1 MRKRLK
7 AMGLNDDL
15 TFKKIEDMI
24 IKTIISVEGLINNA
38 YDMYCPFPN
47 QCFELFGFDIL
58 IDDRLEPWLLEVNLT
73 PALGCDSPLDQK
85 IKANVIADLFSMAG
99 VVSME
104 SRRNEVNSN
113 TKVIYKGA

>member
-104 SRRNEVNSN
+104 ARSNEVNSN